1 MQAWKLYERSAL
13 TELVDPRMKDGG
25 YVEKNV
31 AHAIH
36 VALLCLQPHGNLRP
50 AMSEIVAML
59 TYKFEIVQTPLKP
72 AFLERRHRRNKD
84 LSLTNYAENTP
95 SPLQ

>member
-1 MQAWKLYERSAL
+1 
-13 TELVDPRMKDGG
+13 MKDGG

>member
-1 MQAWKLYERSAL
+1 
-13 TELVDPRMKDGG
+13 MKDGE
-25 YVEKNV
+25 YAEKDV
-31 AHAIH
+31 AHAIQ
-36 VALLCLQPHGNLRP
+36 VALLCLQPHGSLRP

-72 AFLERRHRRNKD
+72 AFLERRHRKNRD
-84 LSLTNYAENTP
+84 LSLTNYADTTP

>member
-1 MQAWKLYERSAL
+1 
-13 TELVDPRMKDGG
+13 MKDDG

-31 AHAIH
+31 VHAMQ

-59 TYKFEIVQTPLKP
+59 TYKFEIIQTPSKP
-72 AFLERRHRRNKD
+72 AFLERRPKRNKG
-84 LSLTNYAENTP
+84 LSLTNHADTIP

>member
-1 MQAWKLYERSAL
+1 
-13 TELVDPRMKDGG
+13 MKEVG
-25 YVEKNV
+25 YVEKDV
-31 AHAIH
+31 AHAIQ

-59 TYKFEIVQTPLKP
+59 TYKFEIIQTPMKP
-72 AFLERRHRRNKD
+72 AFLERRHKRNRD
-84 LSLTNYAENTP
+84 LSLTNYADSDTTP